1 MEPSHNDPLNHTPA
15 HLSSNFGAPGQPS
28 PAPSALLVNLD
39 SNIGAPG
46 QPSPTTSVLL
56 VKPRRQLRRSQSTF
70 ASNFGAPGQ
79 SNFACLRQQ
88 LRRSRSTSPAT
99 WALPV
104 KIASNL
110 GALGQPSPAT
120 SALPV
125 NPRQQTRRS
134 RSTSPATSVLPIN
147 LRQQLRRSRSTFASN
162 FGAPG
167 QPSPATSALAVE
179 PCGFSVPLRP
189 HSARSKQGQHRE
201 GSLPLMVAIFL
212 ARILPS
218 PASDTNKHPL
228 IVLPQVMCF
237 IL

>member
-15 HLSSNFGAPGQPS
+15 HLSSNFGARGQPS

-46 QPSPTTSVLL
+46 QPSPTTSVLP

-134 RSTSPATSVLPIN
+134 RSTSPATSALPIN
-147 LRQQLRRSRSTFASN
+147 LRQQLRRS
-162 FGAPG
+162 FGG

-212 ARILPS
+212 ARILRS

-228 IVLPQVMCF
+228 ILLPQVMCF